1 MRGYGRI
8 LGSDIQ
14 SLCAMSELDKMHL
27 KLLRCGDAAAWCAF
41 VSAAGPLLKGVILR
55 VLYRAGRAD
64 ECADVL
70 QEVFLRLVRDD
81 FRLLRRYDPQRAR
94 LGTWLRV
101 VASSTAIDWLRK
113 SPSADE
119 TLDRLPEH
127 HLAVD
132 DPPLREAPAIPADAL
147 TPRQALILKLIYE
160 DDLAVAEVAALLG
173 IKAQTVRSLRH
184 KALTRLRHV
193 CKGERG

>member
-1 MRGYGRI
+1 ME
-8 LGSDIQ
+8 SDSQ
-14 SLCAMSELDKMHL
+14 SLYAMSELDDKHL
-27 KLLRCGDAAAWCAF
+27 KLLRCGDVSAWYAF
-41 VSAAGPLLKGVILR
+41 VNATGPLLKGVIRRALS
-55 VLYRAGRAD
+55 RAGKAD
-64 ECADVL
+64 DCADVL

-101 VASSTAIDWLRK
+101 VANSTAIDWMRK
-113 SPSADE
+113 SPSACE
-119 TLDRLPEH
+119 TLDRLPER

-160 DDLAVAEVAALLG
+160 DDLTVAEVAALLG
-173 IKAQTVRSLRH
+173 IDAQTVRSLRH
-184 KALTRLRHV
+184 KALTRLRRV